1 VHTVRQIRE
10 GEPQVGDPTIMP
22 YEQADEVPGITT
34 VELAVRASRL
44 KQLTPGQY
52 KAIRQSAIGLELPPE
67 VASTL
72 PWLAA
77 DPQAMVSALRGA
89 ASREEII
96 TRGVLGVTIEV
107 DVMTSM
113 ILRSLENMRAE
124 EHRYKGT
131 FRLPRYTKT
140 HDNAAL
146 RADLSDQRSAAAAV
160 TYIAE
165 QLGVVD
171 SLIDRFSPYGDDIRR
186 NGIRRGGVLFPVVI
200 DFPGEQRIGGFDST
214 DCYSRTLFAQHH
226 SGITVSDVLE
236 SWLAY
241 PPATPKEF
249 RDHPLKKAR
258 DRLVTAADK
267 IVKELPVSAADRE
280 AVLRAVMPKTTLV
293 LKVFDPGNLGIDEI
307 RRRLVSERH
316 LDKQLEFTTNTK
328 NETRAEAV
336 IGELS
341 RRGLLPTCSGWTS
354 QDVLNLLENPRDLV
368 GTRGLYPDDVAVAA
382 AAVFL
387 PPPRSAVDRV
397 IFPAI
402 ASRGVI
408 TPDERNK
415 WLRAELAAQVITRVV
430 DGGLEGRDLRKS
442 ALERALRNLKLKGV
456 SMIDDRPVQ
465 ELLAIAITEVK
476 EFNRARQRGE
486 SARWGPAM
494 RQVTLRGGFYLFFGD
509 ELGLGRAPVGG
520 KKGDDNREP
529 NQLIEELGT
538 IEAGLH
544 QLAQAIYDGRKNFAV
559 RLLPR
564 GIPAQDLGT
573 APAEDDKLTNAK
585 LRVWLSDAV
594 AEAETDRRGD
604 DDSARARVAQDALK
618 LREQTG
624 ELEAL
629 VDRIAEHADIV
640 EGEEP
645 KPYVAQRGLS
655 DPDGVGAR
663 LSELGKR
670 VSRWQTIYEVRSGN
684 VDIMDGESA

>member
-1 VHTVRQIRE
+1 
-10 GEPQVGDPTIMP
+10 VGDPTIMA
-22 YEQADEVPGITT
+22 YEQADEVPGITA

-52 KAIRQSAIGLELPPE
+52 KAIRQSAIDLGLPPE
-67 VASTL
+67 IASTL

-96 TRGVLGVTIEV
+96 TRGVLGTAIEV
-107 DVMTSM
+107 DVMTST
-113 ILRSLENMRAE
+113 ICRSLENMRAE

-131 FRLPRYTKT
+131 FRLPRYTRT
-140 HDNAAL
+140 PDNTAL
-146 RADLSDQRSAAAAV
+146 RADLSEQQSAAAAV

-171 SLIDRFSPYGDDIRR
+171 SLIDRSSPYGDDIRR

-200 DFPGEQRIGGFDST
+200 DLPGEQRIGGFDST

-241 PPATPKEF
+241 PPTTPMEF

-258 DRLVTAADK
+258 DSLVTAAEK
-267 IVKELPVSAADRE
+267 IVNEMPVSAADRE

-293 LKVFDPGNLGIDEI
+293 LKVLDPSNLGIDEI

-336 IGELS
+336 IGELA
-341 RRGLLPTCSGWTS
+341 RRGLLPTRPGLTS
-354 QDVLNLLENPRDLV
+354 EDVLNLLENPRELV
-368 GTRGLYPDDVAVAA
+368 GSRGLYPDDIVVAA

-387 PPPRSAVDRV
+387 PPPRSAIDRV
-397 IFPAI
+397 IYPAI

-408 TPDERNK
+408 TPDERNR
-415 WLRAELAAQVITRVV
+415 WLRSELASQVITRVV
-430 DGGLEGRDLRKS
+430 DGGLERRDLRKS

-456 SMIDDRPVQ
+456 TTIDDRPVP
-465 ELLAIAITEVK
+465 ELLAAALAEVK

-486 SARWGPAM
+486 LSRWGPAM
-494 RQVTLRGGFYLFFGD
+494 RQLTLRGGFYLFFG
-509 ELGLGRAPVGG
+509 EEAGLARAPVGG
-520 KKGDDNREP
+520 KAGDDNREP
-529 NQLIEELGT
+529 TQIIEDLGT

-544 QLAQAIYDGRKNFAV
+544 QLAQAIYDGRKNLAV

-564 GIPAQDLGT
+564 GASAQDLAT
-573 APAEDDKLTNAK
+573 APAEDDKLTDPK

-594 AEAETDRRGD
+594 AEAETDRKGD

-618 LREQTG
+618 LLARTG

-629 VDRIAEHADIV
+629 VDRIAGHADIV

-655 DPDGVGAR
+655 DPAGVGGR
-663 LSELGKR
+663 LTELGKR

>member
-1 VHTVRQIRE
+1 M
-10 GEPQVGDPTIMP
+10 GEPTSTAYQS
-22 YEQADEVPGITT
+22 DETPSITA

-52 KAIRQSAIGLELPPE
+52 KAIRESAIDLGLPPE
-67 VASTL
+67 VASIL

-96 TRGVLGVTIEV
+96 ARGVLGIAIDV

-131 FRLPRYTKT
+131 FRLPRYTRT
-140 HDNAAL
+140 HDNTAL
-146 RADLSDQRSAAAAV
+146 RADLSEQRSAAAAV

-165 QLGVVD
+165 QLTVVD

-200 DFPGEQRIGGFDST
+200 DLPGEQRIGGFDST

-241 PPATPKEF
+241 PPTSPKEF
-249 RDHPLKKAR
+249 RDHPLKKTR
-258 DRLVTAADK
+258 DRLVTAAEK
-267 IVKELPVSAADRE
+267 IVNAMPVSAADQE

-293 LKVFDPGNLGIDEI
+293 LKVLDPENLGIDEI

-328 NETRAEAV
+328 NETRAGAV

-341 RRGLLPTCSGWTS
+341 RRGLLPSRPGLTG
-354 QDVLNLLENPRDLV
+354 QDVLNLLEKPRELV
-368 GTRGLYPDDVAVAA
+368 GTRGLYPNDVAVAA

-387 PPPRSAVDRV
+387 PRPRSAIDRV

-415 WLRAELAAQVITRVV
+415 WLRSELAAQVIARVV
-430 DGGLEGRDLRKS
+430 DGGLERRDLRKS
-442 ALERALRNLKLKGV
+442 ALERALRNLRLRGV
-456 SMIDDRPVQ
+456 STIDDRPVPD
-465 ELLAIAITEVK
+465 LLATALIEVK

-486 SARWGPAM
+486 SSRWGPAM
-494 RQVTLRGGFYLFFGD
+494 RQLALRGGFYLFFGQ
-509 ELGLGRAPVGG
+509 EAGLNRAPVGG
-520 KKGDDNREP
+520 KTGDDNREP
-529 NQLIEELGT
+529 TQIIEDLGT

-544 QLAQAIYDGRKNFAV
+544 QLAQAIYDGRKNLAV

-564 GIPAQDLGT
+564 GTPAQDLAT
-573 APAEDDKLTNAK
+573 APAEEDKLTDAK
-585 LRVWLSDAV
+585 LRVWLSGAV

-618 LREQTG
+618 LRARTG

-629 VDRIAEHADIV
+629 VDQIAGHANIV
-640 EGEEP
+640 EGEQP
-645 KPYVAQRGLS
+645 KPYVVQRGLS
-655 DPDGVGAR
+655 DPDRVGAR

-670 VSRWQTIYEVRSGN
+670 VSKWHTVYEVRSGN
-684 VDIMDGESA
+684 VDILDGESA